1 MLKNNMDE
9 NREISSAPLA
19 SCEGR
24 SLKAHSRTTD
34 EHVLEK
40 LDCAVVPVNHP
51 NKAAQA
57 VAEGGEGRVQL
68 EEIIAQAHMLLTL
81 SRNMHVPAF
90 GRCA

>member
-1 MLKNNMDE
+1 MDE

-19 SCEGR
+19 LCEGR
-24 SLKAHSRTTD
+24 SVKAQSRTTD
-34 EHVLEK
+34 VHVLEK
-40 LDCAVVPVNHP
+40 SDCAVVPVNHP

-57 VAEGGEGRVQL
+57 AAEGGEGRVQL
-68 EEIIAQAHMLLTL
+68 EGNIIQAHMLLTL